1 MEEPRIAVLIDAD
14 NAPAT
19 KIDAILSEVATV
31 GVAHVRRAYGDWTNS
46 TIGPWAR
53 QLQEYAIAPIQQFAY
68 TKGKNASDI
77 AMVIDAMDILHS
89 GNADGF
95 AIVSS
100 DADFTPLVMRLR
112 QSGATVLG
120 FGQGKTPEAFVNAC
134 TRFVYL
140 ERIGGEADGASAG
153 ADTSER
159 PERPT
164 SSGGGGGGRTPGAK
178 MRSNSRLV
186 GMLRAAVDA
195 DADDHGWA
203 TLSAV
208 GKQVRNQSSFE
219 PRNYGYAKL
228 IALLEEID
236 LFEIDRSTPNVLLR
250 RKDLD

>member
-14 NAPAT
+14 NAPAA

-89 GNADGF
+89 GSADGF

-120 FGQGKTPEAFVNAC
+120 FGQGKTPDAFVNAC

-140 ERIGGEADGASAG
+140 ERIGGEEHGATG
-153 ADTSER
+153 GDTSER
-159 PERPT
+159 PERQ
-164 SSGGGGGGRTPGAK
+164 SGGGGGRTPGAK
-178 MRSNSRLV
+178 MRGNSRLV
-186 GMLRAAVDA
+186 QMLRAAVDA

-228 IALLEEID
+228 ITLLEEIG
-236 LFEIDRSTPNVLLR
+236 LFEIDRSTPNILLR
-250 RKDLD
+250 RTDLDHD

>member
-1 MEEPRIAVLIDAD
+1 MAEEPQIAVLIDAD
-14 NAPAT
+14 NAPAS
-19 KIDAILSEVATV
+19 KIDAILSEVATL
-31 GVAHVRRAYGDWTNS
+31 GVANVRRAYGDWTNP

-53 QLQEYAIAPIQQFAY
+53 QLQEYAIAPVQQFAY

-77 AMVIDAMDILHS
+77 AMVIDAMDILHA

-112 QSGATVLG
+112 QSGAKVLG
-120 FGQGKTPEAFVNAC
+120 FGQAKTPDAFVNAC
-134 TRFVYL
+134 TTFVYL
-140 ERIGGEADGASAG
+140 ERIGGEADDVGSNG
-153 ADTSER
+153 GDGKPVTK
-159 PERPT
+159 
-164 SSGGGGGGRTPGAK
+164 SSSSRMSGAK
-178 MRSNSRLV
+178 MRGNSRLV
-186 GMLRAAVDA
+186 QMLRAAVDA

-228 IALLEEID
+228 ISLLEAID
-236 LFEIDRSTPNVLLR
+236 LFEIDRSTPNIQLR
-250 RKDLD
+250 RKDHED